1 MALRCGIV
9 GLPNVGKSTI
19 FNALTTSSVP
29 AENYPFCTIEP
40 YMGIVPLPDPR
51 LKKLKK
57 IFNSEKTTPAN
68 VEFTDIAGLVRGA
81 NKGEGL
87 GNQFLSQIRHVDA
100 IVQVVRC
107 FENENVT
114 HVEGNVDPVR
124 DAELIETEL
133 LLADIQTLEKSVNR
147 LSKLSKKEKRYHKDY
162 NLAKRLQ
169 SHCNAGNKARTFE
182 EKEDEL
188 SFTRSLLLLTQKPVL
203 YVANVDEDEITHKKR
218 GAQIQSLF
226 DFAKKENNVAIRL
239 CGTLEQEISM
249 LNDNDMVMFLKDYAL
264 PEPGLNKLIRASF
277 HLLDL
282 ETYFTGNQKEL
293 RAWTIKRGVSA
304 VEAAGEI
311 HTDFQRGFIKAEVT
325 KYDDMIDM
333 GSEKNAKDAGLVQL
347 QGKDY
352 IVQDGDCIYFHFNV

>member
-1 MALRCGIV
+1 
-9 GLPNVGKSTI
+9 
-19 FNALTTSSVP
+19 
-29 AENYPFCTIEP
+29 
-40 YMGIVPLPDPR
+40 
-51 LKKLKK
+51 
-57 IFNSEKTTPAN
+57 
-68 VEFTDIAGLVRGA
+68 
-81 NKGEGL
+81 
-87 GNQFLSQIRHVDA
+87 
-100 IVQVVRC
+100 
-107 FENENVT
+107 
-114 HVEGNVDPVR
+114 
-124 DAELIETEL
+124 
-133 LLADIQTLEKSVNR
+133 
-147 LSKLSKKEKRYHKDY
+147 
-162 NLAKRLQ
+162 
-169 SHCNAGNKARTFE
+169 
-182 EKEDEL
+182 
-188 SFTRSLLLLTQKPVL
+188 
-203 YVANVDEDEITHKKR
+203 
-218 GAQIQSLF
+218 
-226 DFAKKENNVAIRL
+226 
-239 CGTLEQEISM
+239 M